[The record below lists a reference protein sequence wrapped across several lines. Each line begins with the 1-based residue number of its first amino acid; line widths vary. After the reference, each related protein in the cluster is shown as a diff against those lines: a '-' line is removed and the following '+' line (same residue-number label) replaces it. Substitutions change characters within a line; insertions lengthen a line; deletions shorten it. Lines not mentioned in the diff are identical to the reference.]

1 MGPPTVITK
10 EVGGKKHEPFEEAL
24 VEVPQEHMGQVV
36 DLLGQRKG
44 QMLEMGQAAGE
55 GATQRVKYRI
65 PTRGLLVR
73 PPIRTLPPGTSCYF
87 ISAPTFRTCSIP
99 TKWKA
104 PCWLCHARFE
114 GSHLLL
120 MTMRC
125 ISLVSNT
132 SEVISVVSSIC
143 ARLAIFWQKHCSAA
157 AGYPVPCHARVNT
170 LPGMLAWM

>member
-1 MGPPTVITK
+1 MITK

-73 PPIRTLPPGTSCYF
+73 LPARPHRPTSNLAALRICSAINQEKGNTLTLPRK
-87 ISAPTFRTCSIP
+87 FRHTQDSRGHTC
-99 TKWKA
+99 
-104 PCWLCHARFE
+104 C
-114 GSHLLL
+114 
-120 MTMRC
+120 
-125 ISLVSNT
+125 
-132 SEVISVVSSIC
+132 
-143 ARLAIFWQKHCSAA
+143 
-157 AGYPVPCHARVNT
+157 
-170 LPGMLAWM
+170 

>member
-73 PPIRTLPPGTSCYF
+73 LPARSHRPTSYF
-87 ISAPTFRTCSIP
+87 CSTQTMLRFQP
-99 TKWKA
+99 RQGQHSGFA
-104 PCWLCHARFE
+104 QVPSHAGF
-114 GSHLLL
+114 
-120 MTMRC
+120 
-125 ISLVSNT
+125 
-132 SEVISVVSSIC
+132 
-143 ARLAIFWQKHCSAA
+143 
-157 AGYPVPCHARVNT
+157 
-170 LPGMLAWM
+170 